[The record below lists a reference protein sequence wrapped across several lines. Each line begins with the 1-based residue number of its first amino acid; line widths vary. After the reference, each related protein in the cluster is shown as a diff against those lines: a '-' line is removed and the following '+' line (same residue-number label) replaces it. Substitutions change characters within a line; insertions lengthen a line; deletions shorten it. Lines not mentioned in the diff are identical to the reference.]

1 MKTLTIIFEN
11 GKTLKYHGNKL
22 ELLTYKMRIEENIIK
37 RKNLGMTINKVLE
50 YKITECE
57 Y

>member
-1 MKTLTIIFEN
+1 MKTMIVTFES

-22 ELLTYKMRIEENIIK
+22 ELLAMKVRIKENEEK
-37 RKNLGMTINKVLE
+37 RKNLGMKKDKATKFEIV
-50 YKITECE
+50 ECI